1 MIATL
6 TVQVPPATI
15 EPPEKDM
22 DALPPV
28 GVKVG
33 VPQPLVVALGVT
45 ATIIAP
51 GVVGNVSV
59 KAAPVKGVNVL
70 GLVRVK
76 VRVEVPPARM
86 GDGEKAFVMLAGAST
101 AKVAVLLTA
110 PAPTPV
116 CVVVAPLLVLA

>member
-15 EPPEKDM
+15 EPPEKDI

-28 GVKVG
+28 GLKVG
-33 VPQPLVVALGVT
+33 VPQPLVVALGVAAMT
-45 ATIIAP
+45 IAP
-51 GVVGNVSV
+51 GVVGNVSL
-59 KAAPVKGVNVL
+59 KATPVKGVKVL

-86 GDGEKAFVMLAGAST
+86 GDGEKAFVMLAGVST
-101 AKVAVLLTA
+101 TKVAVLLTA
-110 PAPTPV
+110 PTPV
-116 CVVVAPLLVLA
+116 CVVVIPLVVLA

>member
-1 MIATL
+1 VILTL
-6 TVQVPPATI
+6 TVHVPPATI

-33 VPQPLVVALGVT
+33 VPQPLVVALGVA
-45 ATIIAP
+45 ATTIAP

-59 KAAPVKGVNVL
+59 KATPVKGVSVL

-86 GDGEKAFVMLAGAST
+86 GDGEKAFVILAGVST
-101 AKVAVLLTA
+101 TKVAVLLTA
-110 PAPTPV
+110 PKLV
-116 CVVVAPLLVLA
+116 CVVVTPLVVLA